1 VKTGNAYDTDR
12 YVDFRL
18 APDERRLAVA
28 RVDLARNTADLA
40 ILDLERR
47 ALTPLASSSQTD
59 ATPVWSANGDRL
71 VFRSNRRGVH
81 DLFIRPAHAGA
92 EEQLLYKSSAGMY
105 PTDWSSDGTSII
117 FHTLDPRTKHD
128 IWSLNPTTGSA
139 RPVLRTPAHEA
150 QGQLSRSGRLAY
162 TSNELGEPHVHV
174 RTLDGSAESLNASP
188 NGGFDPRWR
197 ADGHELFFISQGMLM
212 AVDVSVAGRLEVRNA
227 KALFPIPIQQTSA
240 PYLSDFVVSKDG
252 QRFLVKVPADPNGA
266 GAITITLNWPGR
278 LRGSLR

>member
-1 VKTGNAYDTDR
+1 LFVSDGELLAQPFDQRTGEVSGEAVPLGLRVGASSVMNSAMSVSRRGVIATWTTDGLSDLVWYNRQGVKTGNAYDTDR

-92 EEQLLYKSSAGMY
+92 EEQLLYKSGAGMY
-105 PTDWSSDGTSII
+105 PIRWDVDNLSYARSADETRHLESQSHHGLRAPLAS
-117 FHTLDPRTKHD
+117 DPR
-128 IWSLNPTTGSA
+128 S
-139 RPVLRTPAHEA
+139 
-150 QGQLSRSGRLAY
+150 
-162 TSNELGEPHVHV
+162 
-174 RTLDGSAESLNASP
+174 
-188 NGGFDPRWR
+188 
-197 ADGHELFFISQGMLM
+197 
-212 AVDVSVAGRLEVRNA
+212 
-227 KALFPIPIQQTSA
+227 
-240 PYLSDFVVSKDG
+240 
-252 QRFLVKVPADPNGA
+252 
-266 GAITITLNWPGR
+266 
-278 LRGSLR
+278 